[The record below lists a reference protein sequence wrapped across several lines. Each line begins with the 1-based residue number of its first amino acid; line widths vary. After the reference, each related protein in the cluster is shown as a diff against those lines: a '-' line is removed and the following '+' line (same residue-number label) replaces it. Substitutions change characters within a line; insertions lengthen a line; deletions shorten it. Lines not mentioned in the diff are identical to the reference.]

1 MKMRNRTSW
10 TAAKARITAPDIP
23 SPPHLPHLVSLEE
36 IDHWL
41 AKYGELV
48 KSVEGSGH
56 EQITR
61 LVSRLEAHRRQRRA
75 ELS

>member
-1 MKMRNRTSW
+1 MRNRISW
-10 TAAKARITAPDIP
+10 TAAKAPIAAPDIP

-41 AKYGELV
+41 AKYRELV

-56 EQITR
+56 EQVTR